1 MLSSFHDI
9 TNVLFINL
17 DSRTDRRKHFES
29 QVLKIGLHPQRF
41 AAIWNARGA
50 VGCTMSHI
58 ACMETAIQNKWD
70 HVLICEDDATVIH
83 PDHLIHQV
91 NHFLHR
97 FNDSWDVLLLAGNNY
112 APFHQESPEAVRITN
127 CQTTTAYLVRRPYF
141 ETLLANFKEGLSKEK
156 AIDQYWK
163 ILQRKDRWYLL
174 VPITVVQRP
183 DYSDI
188 SNRYVDYRNAMTQIN
203 KHSYKG
209 REMILKVSRKRKSIN
224 KSSSL
229 KNQNCTWGRKMLLM

>member
-58 ACMETAIQNKWD
+58 ACMEAAIQNKWD
-70 HVLICEDDATVIH
+70 HVLIFEDDATVIH
-83 PDHLIHQV
+83 PDQLIHQV

-112 APFHQESPEAVRITN
+112 HPFHQESPEAVRVTN
-127 CQTTTAYLVRRPYF
+127 CQT
-141 ETLLANFKEGLSKEK
+141 LLEIRQQRFKIG
-156 AIDQYWK
+156 A
-163 ILQRKDRWYLL
+163 
-174 VPITVVQRP
+174 
-183 DYSDI
+183 
-188 SNRYVDYRNAMTQIN
+188 A
-203 KHSYKG
+203 H
-209 REMILKVSRKRKSIN
+209 
-224 KSSSL
+224 
-229 KNQNCTWGRKMLLM
+229 